1 MLAKIKTM
9 DTKKENLIAEEKAA
23 LDTPIDARIH
33 TVDLPPE
40 TKDEVEA
47 KGEKLWKQFPCF
59 KTKEDAMYFSMLP
72 LDRKDSVMVLQKAI
86 EIEREEAEEAKKWGD
101 PVSER

>member
-1 MLAKIKTM
+1 MDAKTQ
-9 DTKKENLIAEEKAA
+9 DLIAEEKAA

-40 TKDEVEA
+40 NHEEIQA
-47 KGEKLWKQFPCF
+47 KGEKLWRQFPCF

-72 LDRKDSVMVLQKAI
+72 LSRQDSVAVLTKAM
-86 EIEREEAEEAKKWGD
+86 EIEREQNERSKKWSD
-101 PVSER
+101 LVSER